1 MISGFLNSWSLF
13 APSYLA
19 ALFAG
24 LLLSFLGVIV
34 VARAQ
39 VFIAAAVAQA
49 SLLGLALDTLLGTG
63 QPAAFAVAFSVLAA
77 LATGARAQRGGT
89 SHEEVTAWIF
99 LVGASGSILLLSK
112 HPNGLKFVQAAMASS
127 IIGAATADVVTF
139 AVLAAVTGLFV
150 LALRQR
156 IVLFVCDPVMAAAVG
171 MRIGAW
177 SLGLATVLGLSTG
190 LAIRSSGLL
199 FTFGCLVLPALVAK
213 NLCREAGTMFFVAP
227 VVCAGSVLAGL
238 VLANHYDFPPGQII
252 VALLAALL
260 VCGWAWRW
268 FRLQFSA

>member
-1 MISGFLNSWSLF
+1 MISEFLNSWAMFSQ
-13 APSYLA
+13 SYLA

-49 SLLGLALDTLLGTG
+49 SMLGIALDMLLNTG
-63 QPAAFAVAFSVLAA
+63 QPATFSVAFSVLAA
-77 LATGARAQRGGT
+77 LATGTRAQRGGT

-99 LVGASGSILLLSK
+99 LIGASGSILLLAK
-112 HPNGLKFVQAAMASS
+112 HPNGLKSVQATMASS
-127 IIGAATADVVTF
+127 IIGAAAVDVVTF
-139 AVLAAVTGLFV
+139 ATLAAVGGLFV

-171 MRIGAW
+171 MRIGVW
-177 SLGLATVLGLSTG
+177 SLGLACALGLSTG
-190 LAIRSSGLL
+190 LVIRSSGLL

-227 VVCAGSVLAGL
+227 AVCVGSVLAGL

-252 VALLAALL
+252 VAVLAALL
-260 VCGWAWRW
+260 VGAWAWRE
-268 FRLQFSA
+268 FRLRFSA

>member
-1 MISGFLNSWSLF
+1 MISGFLNSWPMFSQ
-13 APSYLA
+13 SYLA

-24 LLLSFLGVIV
+24 LLLSFLGVII

-39 VFIAAAVAQA
+39 VFLAAAVAQA
-49 SLLGLALDTLLGTG
+49 SLLGLALDALLNTG
-63 QPAAFAVAFSVLAA
+63 QPAAFSVAFSVFAA

-89 SHEEVTAWIF
+89 SHEEITAWIF
-99 LVGASGSILLLSK
+99 LVGASCSILLLAK
-112 HPNGLKFVQAAMASS
+112 HPNGLKFVQATMASS
-127 IIGAATADVVTF
+127 IIGAAAVDVVTF
-139 AVLAAVTGLFV
+139 AALAAVAGLFV
-150 LALRQR
+150 VALRQR

-177 SLGLATVLGLSTG
+177 SLGLATALGLSTG
-190 LAIRSSGLL
+190 LVIRSSGLL

-227 VVCAGSVLAGL
+227 VVCAASVLTGL
-238 VLANHYDFPPGQII
+238 ALANHYDFPPGQII

-260 VCGWAWRW
+260 VGAWVWREFRTW
-268 FRLQFSA
+268 FGG

>member
-1 MISGFLNSWSLF
+1 MISEFLNSWPMFSQ
-13 APSYLA
+13 SYLA

-24 LLLSFLGVIV
+24 LLLSLLGVIV

-49 SLLGLALDTLLGTG
+49 SLLGLALDTLLNTG
-63 QPAAFAVAFSVLAA
+63 QPVAFAVAFSIIAA
-77 LATGARAQRGGT
+77 LVTSAKSQRGGT
-89 SHEEVTAWIF
+89 THEETTAWVF
-99 LVGASGSILLLSK
+99 LVGASLSILLLAK

-127 IIGAATADVVTF
+127 IIGAAAADVLTF
-139 AVLAAVTGLFV
+139 AALAAAGGVFALT
-150 LALRQR
+150 LRQR

-177 SLGLATVLGLSTG
+177 SLGLATALGLSTG
-190 LAIRSSGLL
+190 LVIRSSGLL

-227 VVCAGSVLAGL
+227 VVCVGSVLTGL
-238 VLANHYDFPPGQII
+238 VLANHFDFPPGQVI
-252 VALLAALL
+252 VTLLAALL
-260 VCGWAWRW
+260 VLAWGCREFRNW
-268 FRLQFSA
+268 FGG

>member
-1 MISGFLNSWSLF
+1 MISEFLNSWPLF

-24 LLLSFLGVIV
+24 LLLSLLGVIV

-49 SLLGLALDTLLGTG
+49 SLLGLALDTLLNTG
-63 QPAAFAVAFSVLAA
+63 QPAAFAVACSILAA
-77 LATGARAQRGGT
+77 LATGTRAQRGGT

-99 LVGASGSILLLSK
+99 LVGASGSTLLLAK
-112 HPNGLKFVQAAMASS
+112 HPNGLKFVQATIASS
-127 IIGAATADVVTF
+127 LLGAAATDVVTF
-139 AVLAAVTGLFV
+139 AVLAAVSGVAV

-177 SLGLATVLGLSTG
+177 SLALATALGLSTG

-213 NLCREAGTMFFVAP
+213 NLCREAGTLFLVAP
-227 VVCAGSVLAGL
+227 LVGTGSVLAGL
-238 VLANHYDFPPGQII
+238 VLANHYDFPPGQVI
-252 VALLAALL
+252 VVTLAALLAAS
-260 VCGWAWRW
+260 WAWLAL
-268 FRLQFSA
+268 RLRFFN

>member
-1 MISGFLNSWSLF
+1 MISEFLNSWPMFSQ
-13 APSYLA
+13 SYLA

-49 SLLGLALDTLLGTG
+49 SMLGIALDMLLNTG
-63 QPAAFAVAFSVLAA
+63 QPAAFSVAFSVMAA
-77 LATGARAQRGGT
+77 LATGTRTQRGGT
-89 SHEEVTAWIF
+89 SHEEITAWIF
-99 LVGASGSILLLSK
+99 LIGASGSILLLAK
-112 HPNGLKFVQAAMASS
+112 HPNGLKSVQATMASS
-127 IIGAATADVVTF
+127 IIGAAAVDVLTF
-139 AVLAAVTGLFV
+139 AVLAAVGGLFV

-171 MRIGAW
+171 MRIGVW
-177 SLGLATVLGLSTG
+177 SLGLATALGLSTG
-190 LAIRSSGLL
+190 LVIRSSGLL

-227 VVCAGSVLAGL
+227 VVCVGSVLTGL

-260 VCGWAWRW
+260 VAGWVWRE
-268 FRLQFSA
+268 FRVVFGS

>member
-1 MISGFLNSWSLF
+1 MFSQ
-13 APSYLA
+13 SYLA

-49 SLLGLALDTLLGTG
+49 SLLGLALDTLLNTG
-63 QPAAFAVAFSVLAA
+63 QPAAFAVACAVLAA

-89 SHEEVTAWIF
+89 SHEEITAWIF
-99 LVGASGSILLLSK
+99 LVGASGSILLLAK
-112 HPNGLKFVQAAMASS
+112 HPNGLKLVQATMASS
-127 IIGAATADVVTF
+127 LIGAAAADVATF
-139 AVLAAVTGLFV
+139 AVLAVVGGGVV

-156 IVLFVCDPVMAAAVG
+156 LVLFVCDPVMAAAVG

-177 SLGLATVLGLSTG
+177 SLALATALGLSTG
-190 LAIRSSGLL
+190 LVIRSSGLL

-227 VVCAGSVLAGL
+227 VVCVASVLTGL
-238 VLANHYDFPPGQII
+238 VLANHFDLPPGQLI

-260 VCGWAWRW
+260 VSSLAWRA
-268 FRLQFSA
+268 FRLRFSN